1 MIVKLVHGPV
11 EYQSVDV
18 QKSVVGGGASVIVQK
33 GVGVQQNGL
42 LQAEEDVRAM
52 GLAEHRRN
60 KKMGKENSS
69 WEVANVSPTNYD
81 IARRHFLTQFAR
93 KALALEMRQTAG
105 VATSQIMVCFLV
117 SKVKELNEGDKA
129 TTGVDRR
136 AWRQGQSMRQSDS
149 LGMDGLPDYL
159 TLLLYPNFTTC

>member
-52 GLAEHRRN
+52 GLAEH
-60 KKMGKENSS
+60 
-69 WEVANVSPTNYD
+69 
-81 IARRHFLTQFAR
+81 
-93 KALALEMRQTAG
+93 TAG